1 METFLSDGITALS
14 LQILDAQFALGVS
27 VTPFSG
33 DGYFALLQ
41 GLWILIGDRS
51 LRVTRGRP
59 AYIRL
64 RGLSSSHKRPASNPA
79 GR

>member
-1 METFLSDGITALS
+1 MEPRLSDGITALS

-41 GLWILIGDRS
+41 GL
-51 LRVTRGRP
+51 
-59 AYIRL
+59 
-64 RGLSSSHKRPASNPA
+64 
-79 GR
+79 